1 MTVCYFG
8 IYDPQ
13 YARNVVLMQ
22 GLLANGVRVIE
33 CNSRAKGLKKYKE
46 LFWRHQEIKNDYD
59 VMVVGFLGQ
68 LVVPF
73 AWLIT
78 RKPIVLDAYLSI
90 YESMV
95 FDRKIHKAW
104 SLRGRFY
111 FMLDWL
117 SSRLAKRVILDTYQH
132 IKYFIETFHL
142 PESKFGRIWIGSN
155 DNVFYPRHTKH
166 EPNEKLQLLYW
177 GRMVPL
183 QGVEFILQAAKI
195 LEKEPIEFT
204 LIGGG
209 AEKPKMV
216 KLKEQLSLS
225 NVKMLDHVP
234 QPDLIDFIEK
244 ADICFGVF
252 GATNKTQRVIS
263 VKIFEGLASGK
274 AVITSG
280 TPATRE
286 VLVDG
291 EHCVFCRA
299 ADPRDL
305 ADKILYLKDKPD
317 LRKQLGE
324 NAYKIYLDK
333 FNPKALGRE
342 LVNILNNLDK
352 K

>member
-22 GLLANGVRVIE
+22 GLQQNGVRVIE
-33 CNSRAKGLKKYKE
+33 CNSRARGFKKYWE
-46 LFWRHQEIKNDYD
+46 LWQRHRQIKDEYE
-59 VMVVGFLGQ
+59 VMIVGFLGQ

-73 AWLIT
+73 ARLIT

-90 YESMV
+90 YETMV
-95 FDRKIHKAW
+95 FDRKLYAPW

-111 FMLDWL
+111 FVLDWL
-117 SSRLAKRVILDTYQH
+117 SSRLAKKVLLDTFQH
-132 IKYFIETFHL
+132 IKYFADTFHL
-142 PESKFGRIWIGSN
+142 PASRFARIWIGCN
-155 DNVFYPRHTKH
+155 DNVFYPRHTAH
-166 EPNEKLQLLYW
+166 APHEKLRALYW

-183 QGVEFILQAAKI
+183 QGVECILQAAKF
-195 LEKEPIEFT
+195 LEQEPIEFT

-209 AEKPKMV
+209 AEKPAMV
-216 KLKEQLSLS
+216 RLKEQLGLP
-225 NVKMLDHVP
+225 NVSMLDHVP
-234 QPDLIDFIEK
+234 QPDLVDYIEK

-252 GATNKTQRVIS
+252 GATQKTQRVIS
-263 VKIFEGLASGK
+263 VKIFEGMASGK

-280 TPATRE
+280 TPAVRE

-291 EHCVFCRA
+291 VHCVFCRA

-305 ADKILYLKDKPD
+305 ADKILYLKDKPA

-324 NAYKIYLDK
+324 NAYKMYLDK

-342 LVNILNNLDK
+342 LVLILQSV
-352 K
+352 